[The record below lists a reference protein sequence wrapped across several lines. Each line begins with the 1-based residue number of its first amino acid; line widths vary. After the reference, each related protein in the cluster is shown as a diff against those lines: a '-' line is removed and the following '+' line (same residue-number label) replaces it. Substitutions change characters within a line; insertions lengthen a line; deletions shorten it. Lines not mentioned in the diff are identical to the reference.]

1 MFCSILG
8 CVPCTCLI
16 NWNRDYTELSAAMW
30 VLGIKH
36 GSMPLPWAISS
47 SLGGTEGGS
56 YTYQDVV
63 SEFGTKVG
71 LDMACHMP
79 VLITFPLTHAGFH
92 ELLNNLG
99 KSWHR
104 FGPLFLAYDIFPL
117 SAAANVS
124 VMGVFLLGIN
134 CEFVHTEIS
143 QSFPLRP
150 TLFYL
155 KIIFYVSVF
164 CLPVCLCTTGVLA

>member
-1 MFCSILG
+1 M
-8 CVPCTCLI
+8 
-16 NWNRDYTELSAAMW
+16 
-30 VLGIKH
+30 
-36 GSMPLPWAISS
+36 
-47 SLGGTEGGS
+47 
-56 YTYQDVV
+56 V

-79 VLITFPLTHAGFH
+79 VFITFPLTHAGFH

>member
-1 MFCSILG
+1 MYMPGQLEQGLHRAVSCYVGAGNQTWVHALTLSH
-8 CVPCTCLI
+8 LI
-16 NWNRDYTELSAAMW
+16 
-30 VLGIKH
+30 I
-36 GSMPLPWAISS
+36 P
-47 SLGGTEGGS
+47 GGTEGGS

-124 VMGVFLLGIN
+124 VMGVFLLGTN

>member
-1 MFCSILG
+1 M
-8 CVPCTCLI
+8 
-16 NWNRDYTELSAAMW
+16 
-30 VLGIKH
+30 
-36 GSMPLPWAISS
+36 
-47 SLGGTEGGS
+47 
-56 YTYQDVV
+56 V

-104 FGPLFLAYDIFPL
+104 FGPLFLAYDISPL

-124 VMGVFLLGIN
+124 VMGVFFWEQIVSLSILK
-134 CEFVHTEIS
+134 S
-143 QSFPLRP
+143 LS
-150 TLFYL
+150 LFL
-155 KIIFYVSVF
+155 
-164 CLPVCLCTTGVLA
+164 

>member
-8 CVPCTCLI
+8 CVPCTCLV

-36 GSMPLPWAISS
+36 GSTPSLSS
-47 SLGGTEGGS
+47 SLGGTVRGS

-124 VMGVFLLGIN
+124 VMGVFLLGTN
-134 CEFVHTEIS
+134 CEFAHTEIS
-143 QSFPLRP
+143 QSFPLRL

-164 CLPVCLCTTGVLA
+164 CLPVCLCTTGILA